1 MPCRHPWK
9 TVWRWAWIGTVS
21 VLISAC
27 GGSAPDNVTYEGGGG
42 TTVAPKQ
49 APESSAEASRFLAQG
64 TFGPRMTEIDA
75 LMANGYE
82 NWLQNQFAQPI
93 SSMQHYFARRRRAD
107 PEANENHNWVYN
119 GFWQQAAS
127 ANDQLRQRVAFAL
140 SQIFVISIR
149 DGNVGRYPRGVA
161 SYYDMLS
168 RNAFGNFRTLLQDVT
183 LHPLMG
189 EYLSHRGNEKADPET
204 GRVPDENYAREVM
217 QLFTIGLYRLNP
229 DGTAQLDSLAEPIET
244 YTNADVEGLAKVMT
258 GFSWWG
264 PDTVRGRFRGWIRAD
279 GRELNAMMPYPE
291 YHSTEPKTF
300 LGLTIPAQS
309 TPDPMASLNQALD
322 HLFAHPNVGPFIS
335 KQLIQRLV
343 SSNPSP
349 AFVRRV
355 TAQFNDNGEGT
366 RGDMRAVIRAIL
378 FDPEARN
385 DALVTD
391 ASSGRLREPVL
402 RMAHWMRS
410 FNAASDSRLWMINST
425 DDEGKSL
432 GQSVMRSPS
441 VFNFYRPGYTPP
453 STPAGDAGLV
463 APEMQ
468 ITNETSVVGWANV
481 MRSAIPSGYGS
492 SRDVKA
498 NYTAELALADQP
510 GELIERINVLLF
522 HGAMSNTL
530 RSRLTQAV
538 DSVSISSTNASS
550 AARARQNR
558 VNLAVFL
565 AMIAPEY
572 LVLK

>member
-1 MPCRHPWK
+1 MRFGHSGK
-9 TVWRWAWIGTVS
+9 TVWRWMLVCAMS
-21 VLISAC
+21 VVISAC
-27 GGSAPDNVTYEGGGG
+27 GGSAPESITYDGGGG

-49 APESSAEASRFLAQG
+49 APESRAEASRFLAHG
-64 TFGPRMTEIDA
+64 TFGPRMADIDS
-75 LMANGYE
+75 LIANGYE
-82 NWLQNQFAQPI
+82 NWLTGQFSQPI
-93 SSMQHYFARRRRAD
+93 SLMQDYMNLREFREQD
-107 PEANENHNWVYN
+107 DNPNQKWIYN
-119 GFWQQAAS
+119 GFWRQAAT

-140 SQIFVISIR
+140 SQIFVVSMR

-217 QLFTIGLYRLNP
+217 QLFTIGLFMLNP
-229 DGTAQLDSLAEPIET
+229 DGTAQLDGLAEPIET
-244 YTNADVEGLAKVMT
+244 YTNEDVEGLAKVMT

-264 PDTVRGRFRGWIRAD
+264 PDTVRGRFRGWIKAD
-279 GRELNAMMPYPE
+279 RRELYPMMPYPE

-300 LGLTIPAQS
+300 LGLTIAAQS

-343 SSNPSP
+343 TSNPSP
-349 AFVRRV
+349 AFVERV
-355 TAQFNDNGEGT
+355 AAQFNDNGEGT

-385 DALVTD
+385 ETPSANP
-391 ASSGRLREPVL
+391 AGGRLREPVL
-402 RMAHWMRS
+402 RMAHWLRS
-410 FNAASDSRLWMINST
+410 FNAGSGSGWWLINST

-453 STPAGDAGLV
+453 STPAGDAGLLV
-463 APEMQ
+463 PEMQ
-468 ITNETSVVGWANV
+468 ITNETSVVGWTNTIRNAV
-481 MRSAIPSGYGS
+481 SSGYGS

-498 NYTAELALADQP
+498 NYSAELALVEQP
-510 GELIERINVLLF
+510 AELVDRINVLLF
-522 HGAMSNTL
+522 HGTMSNSL
-530 RSRLTQAV
+530 RIRLIQAV
-538 DSVSISSTNASS
+538 ESVSISSTNASS

-558 VNLAVFL
+558 VYLAVYL

-572 LVLK
+572 MVLK